1 MSRSLPAATLLAL
14 SFVAASLAGCE
25 ALKPSSTITTRDGRQ
40 IENTEIDRGSQNL
53 HKSSPDSGQSPA
65 GDGIGGG
72 RGGVR

>member
-1 MSRSLPAATLLAL
+1 MSPSLPAATLLSLA
-14 SFVAASLAGCE
+14 FAAFSLAGCE

-53 HKSSPDSGQSPA
+53 YKSSPDSGQSPG
-65 GDGIGGG
+65 GDGLGGG